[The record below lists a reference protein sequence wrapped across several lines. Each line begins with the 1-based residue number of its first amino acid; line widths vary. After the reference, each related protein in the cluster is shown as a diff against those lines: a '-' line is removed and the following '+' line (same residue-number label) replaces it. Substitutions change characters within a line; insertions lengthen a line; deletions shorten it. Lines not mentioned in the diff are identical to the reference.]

1 MDDIPLSQTQGLVE
15 GSPATQSTPLTPYA
29 TPQAN
34 APRGPP
40 AIQRGQNPEPIYP
53 SDALIRLVEDKLKP
67 KFNETFVLIRE
78 AMKLTKTPADGRF
91 LTPILKQ
98 IQTNIAGFVVTGGKR
113 KTKKRSKFR
122 SRS

>member
-1 MDDIPLSQTQGLVE
+1 MDDIPLSQTQDAL
-15 GSPATQSTPLTPYA
+15 SQTPLTPYA

-40 AIQRGQNPEPIYP
+40 PIQRGRNPNPMFP
-53 SDALIRLVEDKLKP
+53 SDALIRLVEDRMKP
-67 KFNETFVLIRE
+67 KFNETIILIQQ
-78 AMKLTKTPADGRF
+78 AMKMAVSEADNRF

-122 SRS
+122 R